1 MTPAMIALLSERSM
15 PATIGPVAHP
25 RNLNGS
31 DLGFLRE
38 ALCAACPAMSYHPR
52 SKKVGPKFRV
62 DEETGCWNWVAARDT
77 TGYARILIDGRLQPA
92 HRIAYEIA
100 VGPIPAGFQI
110 DHLCRNKSCINPAHL
125 EAVTPVQNMRR
136 GAHVKLSLEIVLEMR
151 RLRGEGAT
159 YAALGRQFGV
169 TDRCASFACRGRGS
183 WYQETGVAA

>member
-1 MTPAMIALLSERSM
+1 MGNDAQAQDAIRKDVVGGSVSAEEKALIDR
-15 PATIGPVAHP
+15 TRQVA
-25 RNLNGS
+25 
-31 DLGFLRE
+31 
-38 ALCAACPAMSYHPR
+38 
-52 SKKVGPKFRV
+52 
-62 DEETGCWNWVAARDT
+62 
-77 TGYARILIDGRLQPA
+77 GYARMSHFVRDVMLAVSTSEPA
-92 HRIAYEIA
+92 RTA
-100 VGPIPAGFQI
+100 VLAVVGKTERRAA
-110 DHLCRNKSCINPAHL
+110 RNKSCINPAHL